1 MCVCV
6 CVCSD
11 ICVKL
16 LYVDSTLSE
25 SKEEEELSGE
35 KFCWRLFYIA
45 DSRAAAERMFTQRN
59 DSLYEY
65 KLSGQK

>member
-1 MCVCV
+1 MCA
-6 CVCSD
+6 D

-25 SKEEEELSGE
+25 SEEGRERSILEGSSVDV
-35 KFCWRLFYIA
+35 FFYIA
-45 DSRAAAERMFTQRN
+45 ESWAAERMFTQRN